1 MKKSGFMDGAFIA
14 TAAIIITKIIGML
27 YVIPFYAI
35 IGERGGS
42 LYGYAYNI
50 YNLFLIVSSAGIP
63 LAISKITSEY
73 NALGKTKEKTYMYN
87 TSKKYIIFFSI
98 ICFLICFFGAEAIG
112 KFIIGDMTGGNTI
125 EDIATVIRAV
135 SIALLIAPILSIYRG
150 YLQGHKFIAASS
162 FSQVIEQIIR
172 IIIII
177 IGSYLAIEIFNL
189 SVTTAVSIAILG
201 AAAGAII
208 SYIYLYHRSKII
220 DKNKESLELD
230 KTEKK
235 LITKKLFIYCI
246 PFIAVNLSYY
256 LYTSTDMIL
265 MIRTLDYIGYD
276 AVDIEHISSIFTTW
290 GSKLIAII
298 TSLGTG
304 LVISLIPNMVAAYAK
319 NENEKVNEQ
328 YGKAIEVLLIIVLPL
343 AIFLSIH
350 SNEIWKI
357 FYGESHYGPIIFRY
371 TSLVAFIDC
380 LYLIMGCI
388 LQNLNK
394 NKLIYITI
402 ALGLGLNALLDV
414 PLMLLF
420 DHLGIHAFYGAITAT
435 LLGYSISVLYGA
447 KKLKEEEN
455 MRYSFKKISK
465 NLFITLITL
474 IPLNILLGSILNN
487 INNRLTL
494 ILVIG
499 LFGLLSVN
507 IYYVINNKL
516 LENIFGKNMIKKIIG
531 RENKK

>member
-1 MKKSGFMDGAFIA
+1 MKKSGLMDGAFIA
-14 TAAIIITKIIGML
+14 TAAIILTKIIGML

-42 LYGYAYNI
+42 LYGYGYNI
-50 YNLFLIVSSAGIP
+50 YNLFLIISSAGIP

-73 NALGKTKEKTYMYN
+73 NALGKTKEKYYMYDF
-87 TSKKYIIFFSI
+87 SKRFIYIFSI
-98 ICFLICFFGAEAIG
+98 ICFLICFLGAESIG
-112 KFIIGDMTGGNTI
+112 RFIIGDMTGGNSI
-125 EDIATVIRAV
+125 EDIATVIRSV

-162 FSQVIEQIIR
+162 FSQVIEQVVR
-172 IIIII
+172 IIIILV
-177 IGSYLAIEIFNL
+177 GSYLAIEIFDL

-201 AAAGAII
+201 AAAGAVIG
-208 SYIYLYHRSKII
+208 YLYLFKKAKKI
-220 DKNKESLELD
+220 DKN
-230 KTEKK
+230 TEKIVLNK
-235 LITKKLFIYCI
+235 EEKKEITKKLFIYCI

-265 MIRTLDYIGYD
+265 MIRTLDYLGYD

-290 GSKLIAII
+290 GSKLIAIV

-304 LVISLIPNMVAAYAK
+304 LVISLIPNMVAAYTK
-319 NENEKVNEQ
+319 KETEKVNDQ

-343 AIFLSIH
+343 AVFLSIY
-350 SNEIWKI
+350 SSEIWTI

-414 PLMLLF
+414 PLMILF
-420 DHLGIHAFYGAITAT
+420 DNLGIHAFYGAITAT
-435 LLGYSISVLYGA
+435 VIGYTISVLYGA
-447 KKLKEEEN
+447 KKLKDEEN
-455 MRYSFKKISK
+455 MTYNFSKISK
-465 NLFITLITL
+465 NILITLGTL
-474 IPLNILLGSILNN
+474 IPLNILLSTLTTNVT
-487 INNRLTL
+487 NRLLL
-494 ILVIG
+494 IVILG
-499 LFGLLSVN
+499 IFALLSLS
-507 IYYVINNKL
+507 IYYLINNKL
-516 LENIFGKNMIKKIIG
+516 LEKIFGKNLFKKILK
-531 RENKK
+531 REK